1 MSRSKSPTP
10 TVTAGNGNGTGT
22 HAPAAR
28 QSAPRGLDRE
38 RALDLYR
45 LMVTSRRLDDA
56 EITLRKR
63 NQAYF
68 QISGAGH
75 EAVGAALG
83 SCLRG
88 GHDWF
93 IPYYRDRALALAL
106 GMTPVEILF
115 QAVAAAADPSSAG
128 RQMPMHYSK
137 PAAHLVSQSSCV
149 GTQAQHA
156 AGAAEAARI
165 IQRLGLDLS
174 HSADEV
180 VVATIGDGST
190 AQGEFHEALHI
201 ASIRRL
207 PVLFVVEHNDWAIS
221 TPATENIPGGDLCA
235 MLSGL
240 PHLATYN
247 ADGSDLPGLVDLMDL
262 DIVPRLRRREIGPV
276 LLQVHVTRPYSHSL
290 SDDHSSYRTPEDLE
304 AEQARDCVTR
314 MASWLTEKGWADER
328 DLARLH
334 NEVEKTVRAAMEEA
348 LAAPKPDPATALDH
362 LYSTT
367 NAPTDSRFDV
377 EPAPTGTDAMALG
390 QSINRTLHDEMQRN
404 PAIVVFG
411 QDVADCTNPDNLD
424 RIKGKGGVF
433 NITHGLQRQ
442 FGAERVFNSMLAEG
456 NIIGRAFGMA
466 FRGLRPVVE
475 IQFFDYIWPAM
486 QEIRNELATMRYR
499 SGGGWQSPVV
509 VRVPI
514 GGYLRG
520 GAIYHSQSGEN
531 IFVQCPGLR
540 IAYPSN
546 AADAV
551 GLLRTAM
558 RSDDPVLFLEHKHL
572 YYQGYNR
579 APYPGPD
586 YTIPFGKA
594 ATRRAG
600 TDVTI
605 ITWGA
610 LVQKSLEAAD
620 RLAKE
625 EGRQAE
631 VIDLRTIAP
640 FDRDAV
646 LASVRKTH
654 RLVIASEECR
664 TGSFAGEI
672 AAFVAEQGFEWLDA
686 PVRRTTAL
694 DSWVA
699 YSPVLEEA
707 ILPQTEDVYQALL
720 ATVRY

>member
-1 MSRSKSPTP
+1 MSRAKLS
-10 TVTAGNGNGTGT
+10 
-22 HAPAAR
+22 
-28 QSAPRGLDRE
+28 SAPVASQTGPGTVSPVVGGANSRGMNRD
-38 RALDLYR
+38 RALELYR
-45 LMVTSRRLDDA
+45 LMLISRRLDDA
-56 EITLRKR
+56 EIAMRKR
-63 NQAYF
+63 NQAFF

-75 EAVGAALG
+75 EAIGAALG
-83 SCLRG
+83 TCLRA

-106 GMTPVEILF
+106 GLTPTEVLY
-115 QAVAAAADPSSAG
+115 QAVAAAADPSSAA
-128 RQMPMHYSK
+128 RQMPMHYSI
-137 PAAHLVSQSSCV
+137 PSAHLVSQSSCV

-156 AGAAEAARI
+156 AGVAEAGRI
-165 IQRLGLDLS
+165 IARLGLDLPV
-174 HSADEV
+174 ANDEI

-201 ASIRRL
+201 ASQRRL

-235 MLSGL
+235 MLAGL
-240 PHLATYN
+240 PHLNGYD
-247 ADGSDLPGLVDLMDL
+247 ADGSDLPGLMDLLEL
-262 DIVPRLRRREIGPV
+262 DIVPRLRRRESGPV

-290 SDDHSSYRTPEDLE
+290 SDDHAAYRTAEDLT
-304 AEQARDCVTR
+304 AESARDCLTR
-314 MASWLTEKGWADER
+314 MAAWLAEKGWASER

-334 NEVEKTVRAAMEEA
+334 NEVDKTVRAAVDAA
-348 LAAPKPDPATALDH
+348 LEAPKPEPATALDH
-362 LYSTT
+362 LYSAT
-367 NAPTDSRFDV
+367 NPPTHERYAV
-377 EPAPTGTDAMALG
+377 EPAPADAEPVALG
-390 QSINRTLHDEMQRN
+390 QAINRTLHDEMERN

-411 QDVADCTNPDNLD
+411 QDVADCTFAQNLD
-424 RIKGKGGVF
+424 KVKGKGGVF
-433 NITHGLQRQ
+433 KITHGLQRR
-442 FGAERVFNSMLAEG
+442 FGADRCFNSMLAEA
-456 NIIGRAFGMA
+456 NIVGRAFGMA
-466 FRGLRPVVE
+466 IRGLKPVVE

-486 QEIRNELATMRYR
+486 QQIRNELATMRYR

-531 IFVQCPGLR
+531 LFVQCPGLR
-540 IAYPSN
+540 VAYPSN

-558 RSDDPVLFLEHKHL
+558 RCDDPVLFLEHKHL

-594 ATRRAG
+594 AIRRAG

-605 ITWGA
+605 VTWGA
-610 LVQKSLEAAD
+610 LVQKSLEAAE

-631 VIDLRTIAP
+631 VIDLRTLAP
-640 FDRDAV
+640 YDRDAI
-646 LASVRKTH
+646 LTSVRKTH
-654 RLVIASEECR
+654 RLVIASEENH

-672 AAFVAEQGFEWLDA
+672 AAMVAERSFEWLDA
-686 PVRRTTAL
+686 PVKRTTAL
-694 DSWVA
+694 DCWVA
-699 YSPVLEEA
+699 YSPILEEA
-707 ILPQTEDVYQALL
+707 ILPQTEDVYGALL